1 MPSINDAWIKKPKST
16 GIAKPSHAMKE
27 RYDDIL
33 FKNMPDFTHIKPA
46 DRKRCEQQHLQF
58 EELLAG
64 TPVDTLHSSLTGK
77 ANPHGFPRQTVV
89 FLITNYCGKRHVAH
103 ETLVQHITNANGD
116 VGKEGLITPRP
127 SDNKAVF
134 NLHKLD
140 DTTLWRVYCSLPEDE
155 RPAKRPA
162 AAPRE
167 PRPVKKSKG
176 GKKPAIKGP
185 MAALQQPVVIEEDVV
200 WACCDGCDK
209 WRRVPGVADASE
221 LPSPWYCKMHP
232 DGITC
237 DTCEEEMDADEKWGG
252 DTHGV
257 KYEQPEAEETDADSS
272 AAGGEASAQA
282 SDDSEE
288 EDVAVDNL
296 FGSDD
301 DDDSF

>member
-1 MPSINDAWIKKPKST
+1 M
-16 GIAKPSHAMKE
+16 
-27 RYDDIL
+27 
-33 FKNMPDFTHIKPA
+33 
-46 DRKRCEQQHLQF
+46 
-58 EELLAG
+58 
-64 TPVDTLHSSLTGK
+64 
-77 ANPHGFPRQTVV
+77 
-89 FLITNYCGKRHVAH
+89 
-103 ETLVQHITNANGD
+103 QHINNANGD

-162 AAPRE
+162 RAAQ

-200 WACCDGCDK
+200 CDAATAATSGAACRASPTRPSCP
-209 WRRVPGVADASE
+209 RRGTAR
-221 LPSPWYCKMHP
+221 CT

-257 KYEQPEAEETDADSS
+257 KYEQPEAEETDADSRPP
-272 AAGGEASAQA
+272 AARRRHRHRRLRGGGCRRRQPLWLRRRRRLFQA
-282 SDDSEE
+282 RHPMQ
-288 EDVAVDNL
+288 N
-296 FGSDD
+296 
-301 DDDSF
+301 

>member
-1 MPSINDAWIKKPKST
+1 M
-16 GIAKPSHAMKE
+16 
-27 RYDDIL
+27 
-33 FKNMPDFTHIKPA
+33 
-46 DRKRCEQQHLQF
+46 
-58 EELLAG
+58 
-64 TPVDTLHSSLTGK
+64 
-77 ANPHGFPRQTVV
+77 
-89 FLITNYCGKRHVAH
+89 
-103 ETLVQHITNANGD
+103 QHITNANGD

-162 AAPRE
+162 AAWAASRGPSRRAGWGRSRRSRAAW
-167 PRPVKKSKG
+167 PPCSSPSSSRRTLCGHAATAATSG
-176 GKKPAIKGP
+176 GACPARRRR
-185 MAALQQPVVIEEDVV
+185 AA
-200 WACCDGCDK
+200 
-209 WRRVPGVADASE
+209 

-257 KYEQPEAEETDADSS
+257 KYEQPEAEETDADTS

-301 DDDSF
+301 DDDSFAASAPPNAELKRERGGGGMIREEQRGEERSD